1 MIDPNHALSTIP
13 QAVAQPTGDRTSGV
27 PMSDRTAMIL
37 SFGVF
42 IGSAVLS
49 PVLLHRSVYDS
60 VAVGLIAAGVTL
72 AIGTLSSG
80 RTPA

>member
-1 MIDPNHALSTIP
+1 
-13 QAVAQPTGDRTSGV
+13 
-27 PMSDRTAMIL
+27 MSDRTAMIL

-49 PVLLHRSVYDS
+49 PMLLHRSVYDS